1 MARRKYK
8 KLLIQKLLA
17 EHEHM
22 YEQDKI
28 RFDKE
33 VQKKLFNSIETDNYQ
48 QFGARTQ
55 TSGANSE

>member
-1 MARRKYK
+1 MARKSYK

-17 EHEHM
+17 EHEQM

-33 VQKKLFNSIETDNYQ
+33 VQKKLFNSIETDNY
-48 QFGARTQ
+48 
-55 TSGANSE
+55 